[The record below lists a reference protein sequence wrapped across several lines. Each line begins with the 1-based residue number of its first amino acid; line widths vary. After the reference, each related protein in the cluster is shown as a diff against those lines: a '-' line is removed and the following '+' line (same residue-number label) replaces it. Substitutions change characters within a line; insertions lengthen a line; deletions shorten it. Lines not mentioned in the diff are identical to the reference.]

1 MLPNFQNLSLFFFT
15 LQTQRKNTASTSHTK
30 SAAAAAAWSAFC
42 HRLIW
47 FFNSLFLSFFH
58 YESVFDMLFHLIC
71 VSESPYVCF
80 DFFCWVFESWTIGLC
95 VGELWRWTSDIC
107 SWTQLEFWV
116 SIWPC
121 LCVGLWG
128 LMGYRHI

>member
-1 MLPNFQNLSLFFFT
+1 MLPNLQNLSLFFFT

-30 SAAAAAAWSAFC
+30 SAAAAVAWSAFC

-71 VSESPYVCF
+71 VSESPITVCMF
-80 DFFCWVFESWTIGLC
+80 WFFLLSFWILDSWTVC
-95 VGELWRWTSDIC
+95 VGAVALN
-107 SWTQLEFWV
+107 FWYLLLNLTWV
-116 SIWPC
+116 LSLYLTMSVCGP
-121 LCVGLWG
+121 VGVNG
-128 LMGYRHI
+128 L